1 MKTWTGA
8 DRDHNTVGHLTDGP
22 QRRNLVLG
30 LYSSCRQLALSGY
43 GMQVVG
49 EAGRNAERLALQ
61 RIPDLAACAIDEI
74 LGRANA

>member
-1 MKTWTGA
+1 
-8 DRDHNTVGHLTDGP
+8 
-22 QRRNLVLG
+22 
-30 LYSSCRQLALSGY
+30 
-43 GMQVVG
+43 MQVVG